1 MVFSSLTY
9 VGSEI
14 RTAGGLAEVYPIP
27 ELTPTVIA
35 FTTPLLIVAVAIA
48 MVVLPIP
55 ANPVLPI
62 LIGCCIVTVGA
73 ALNPHHHQI
82 LQYY

>member
-1 MVFSSLTY
+1 LDILFSSLTY
-9 VGSEI
+9 VGGEI
-14 RTAGGLAEVYPIP
+14 NTTGGLPSVYPIP

-48 MVVLPIP
+48 IVVLPIP
-55 ANPVLPI
+55 ANPVPPM

-73 ALNPHHHQI
+73 VV
-82 LQYY
+82 